1 MTSTKLFNVKDNRYE
16 FVPDEQLDGA
26 VRSGMF
32 RLPAGQTL
40 RMFDAEGNAYD
51 ADNRTNFSSLQ
62 DFRFETNYLRQNRER
77 LEVAAEQPLLAAGA
91 AAARG
96 ATFGLSDVAAEAFG
110 LAEKFKALKEANPVA
125 STIGEIGGTIASAVA
140 LPGGG
145 LVGGAAKLGQAGA
158 SLAERAIASSVIKGA
173 AELGGTS
180 LAADIAKR
188 SAAKAFTTG
197 TAGFVEGSLYG
208 LGQTISE
215 AALGDPSEA
224 AEHLVSNI
232 GFAGLINGAFM
243 GTGGAFGAIASRK
256 IPPGMTK
263 AEFEATQASV
273 RGIQGAMDQ
282 AEREVTTAIADRPKL
297 ASKIGEIYINA
308 LDKITPL
315 SDETKA
321 ILKPAFTD
329 PAEGKALVDFMNNA
343 PEALQFVSEHME
355 KMVRSTEQ
363 AGKFLAV
370 QGRRESIARMPTQY
384 ATNVEAGQ
392 KLATQVLKD
401 LDSTIKSAQNK
412 KLGGTLVGEL
422 QRVRDKFEGS
432 VFTRGVAEAEEEVV
446 GLFGEKIKRK
456 VTKDT
461 VAPAFAD
468 NIELMNTINSTW
480 RDIFELK
487 KPYLD
492 MIDPSPKLQMAAKQL
507 ESVYDKVVGA
517 SRNESVFSPT
527 VAAENK
533 EISQIIAKQ
542 MGSYRELQSKFFTKR
557 LIDGQATRVFD
568 PDKFVRFI
576 KSDESKRILQNDIF
590 EQFMV
595 SSAETMKAAEKFNIQ
610 QALFQ
615 EAGGVIDDTIT
626 SIGEMKR
633 LKTAMS
639 ALSALESHTG
649 KSLQKTVLFGLFGGP
664 VAGAVGFALD
674 NPYQMLRYI
683 NKAQQQI
690 IDSKSIVNRTLQ
702 KFASIPS
709 ATVGGIAEMGEP
721 VSKAGLKGLSVPKAL
736 RLGAIQA
743 IDPESDEPV
752 SLEEVL
758 ANPTEA
764 TVERMMYKHGKLNE
778 VLPNVS
784 GQLGAQAYN
793 AIEFLKSKM
802 PKDPNA
808 QFQVLPAQA
817 TFTIPASERSKFE
830 RYVEV
835 VNDPLV
841 ALKKMADGTLTAEHV
856 EALQIVYPKMYAEAQ
871 RTVMELLGEKKSLTF
886 KQKVQLGLFM
896 QAPTMP
902 AYDPTVFASI
912 QTQYAIANAQEQQ
925 QQGMKVPQSLGRQQQ
940 TEFQQAMTR

>member
-16 FVPDEQLDGA
+16 YVPDEQLDGA

-40 RMFDAEGNAYD
+40 RMYDAEGNAYD
-51 ADNRTNFSSLQ
+51 ADNRTNFSALQ
-62 DFRFETNYLRQNRER
+62 DFRLETNFVRQNRER

-96 ATFGLSDVAAEAFG
+96 ATFGLSDVAAEALG

-125 STIGEIGGTIASAVA
+125 STIGEVGGTIASAIA

-145 LVGGAAKLGQAGA
+145 LVGGAARAGQAGA
-158 SLAERAIASSVIKGA
+158 SVAERVIAGAITKGA
-173 AELGGTS
+173 AEAGATT
-180 LAADIAKR
+180 LAKDIAKR
-188 SAAKAFTTG
+188 AAAKTLTAG

-232 GFAGLINGAFM
+232 GFSGLINGAFM
-243 GTGGAFGAIASRK
+243 GAGGAFGAIATRK

-282 AEREVTTAIADRPKL
+282 AENEVKQAIADKPGL
-297 ASKIGEIYINA
+297 ASKIGDLYLTA

-384 ATNVEAGQ
+384 ATNVKAGAE
-392 KLATQVLKD
+392 LAKQVIKD
-401 LDSTIKSAQNK
+401 LDSTIKVVRK
-412 KLGGTLVGEL
+412 DKLGSTLVNQLED
-422 QRVRDKFEGS
+422 VKAKFEGS
-432 VFTRGVAEAEEEVV
+432 VFTRGAVEAEEEVV
-446 GLFGEKIKRK
+446 GALGEKIKRK
-456 VTKDT
+456 VTKET

-480 RDIFELK
+480 RELFELK
-487 KPYLD
+487 KPYAE
-492 MIDPSPKLQMAAKQL
+492 MIDPSPKLKLASKTL
-507 ESVYDKVVGA
+507 DNLYEKVVGA

-542 MGSYRELQSKFFTKR
+542 MGSYKELQQKFFTKR
-557 LIDGQATRVFD
+557 YINGQSTRVFD
-568 PDKFVRFI
+568 PDKFTRFI

-590 EQFMV
+590 EAFMT

-626 SIGEMKR
+626 SIAEMKR

-690 IDSKSIVNRTLQ
+690 IDSKSIVNRTLE
-702 KFASIPS
+702 KFTNMPA

-743 IDPESDEPV
+743 IDPDSDEPV
-752 SLEEVL
+752 TLEEML

-764 TVERMMYKHGKLNE
+764 TVERMMYRHGKLNE

-784 GQLGAQAYN
+784 GQLGAQAFN

-802 PKDPNA
+802 PKDPNS

-817 TFTIPASERSKFE
+817 VFTIPPSERSKFE

-841 ALKKMADGTLTAEHV
+841 ALKKMTDGTLTAEHV
-856 EALQIVYPKMYAEAQ
+856 EALQVVYPKMYAEAQ
-871 RTVMELLGEKKSLTF
+871 RTVMEMLGEKKNLTF

-912 QTQYAIANAQEQQ
+912 QTQYALAEQEE
-925 QQGMKVPQSLGRQQQ
+925 QGMKVPQTLGQNLQ
-940 TEFQQAMTR
+940 TSFDRAATR